1 MPSHTQS
8 FGEKQLLKEIDR
20 EKRLADQLKEEQ
32 ERLVSAGASDFDI
45 AEFARQGAGLLR
57 SVQMSQEDSDALSQ
71 PLADAVNPEEEQA
84 AREAAEKEER
94 DYNRKRNLENRN
106 ERISLRKRLTDAMNL
121 SVEEGR
127 EERLA
132 EIKDEGINDLGI
144 DQQAMTREVLEER
157 SRIGREFGE
166 KVRAQRDAKQKADY
180 DAFFARANDPNRTLG
195 VGSRRTVYSRNAGLR
210 KARKLR
216 RMGFTKA
223 AEQAAEDW
231 ARSAESDAPAIS
243 TPAMRAKQAQDA
255 SRLQEVRESNRRL
268 QQLLLQRG
276 IKQVDEDPD
285 FKPFN
290 R

>member
-32 ERLVSAGASDFDI
+32 DRMVSTGASDFDI
-45 AEFARQGAGLLR
+45 AEFARQGAGLMR
-57 SVQMSQEDSDALSQ
+57 SVQMSQKDSDALSK
-71 PLADAVNPEEEQA
+71 PLAGAFNPEEKQA
-84 AREAAEKEER
+84 LDEAEAQLDAE
-94 DYNRKRNLENRN
+94 YNRSRQRENKN
-106 ERISLRKRLTDAMNL
+106 ERIALRQRLTDAMNL
-121 SVEEGR
+121 SIEEGR

-132 EIKDEGINDLGI
+132 EIKDIGINELGI

-157 SRIGREFGE
+157 SRLGKEFGE
-166 KVRAQRDAKQKADY
+166 KVRSRRDAQKKAEY

-195 VGSRRTVYSRNAGLR
+195 VGSRRSLHSRNDGLR

-216 RMGFTKA
+216 RMGFVKA
-223 AEQAAEDW
+223 AEQAASDW
-231 ARSAESDAPAIS
+231 QRSAAADAPAIS
-243 TPAMRAKQAQDA
+243 TPAMRAQQEQDA
-255 SRLQEVRESNRRL
+255 ARVADVRESNRRL
-268 QQLLLQRG
+268 QQLLINRG
-276 IKQVDEDPD
+276 INQVEGDPD